1 MGYASYSAGYKGIV
15 REREYKSPIASD
27 IVPAIL
33 LDGVPISWKRVI
45 TTALV
50 TETVK
55 EFVGLSYSDAHDTG
69 THEGV
74 TFSSAV
80 TYSSGDNP
88 IEAYSREVER
98 LPDGDSMCW
107 TVRITEKSATLEVT
121 S

>member
-1 MGYASYSAGYKGIV
+1 MGYATYSAGYKGIV
-15 REREYKSPIASD
+15 RERGYKSLIACD
-27 IVPAIL
+27 VVPAVL
-33 LDGVPISWKRVI
+33 VDGVPTSWKRVI
-45 TTALV
+45 TTAV
-50 TETVK
+50 ITETVK

-69 THEGV
+69 EHEGV
-74 TFSSAV
+74 TFSPAV

-88 IEAYSREVER
+88 IETYSREVER